1 MRASQR
7 ALRAMAAKKKESF
20 EQGLKKLEKLVDALE
35 EGELGLEEG
44 VDRYQKGVE
53 ILKELHA
60 SLAKA
65 ETKVEEMTAV
75 LREGISDLEEDSGD
89 EDAKD

>member
-1 MRASQR
+1 
-7 ALRAMAAKKKESF
+7 MAGKKKESF
-20 EQGLKKLEKLVDALE
+20 EQGLKNLEKLVDALE
-35 EGELGLEEG
+35 GGDLGLEEG

-75 LREGISDLEEDSGD
+75 LREGIADLEEDSGD
-89 EDAKD
+89 EDAND